1 MTRWIGTITTRFV
14 GLTLQ
19 KSLLI
24 WQPVKGADKRRNNQ
38 FIKIKSSCLLII
50 FPKAMPIRVNQKE
63 VSQNEMNSLT
73 LGVVEL
79 SSTMPSAVTLNEDRT
94 E

>member
-1 MTRWIGTITTRFV
+1 
-14 GLTLQ
+14 
-19 KSLLI
+19 
-24 WQPVKGADKRRNNQ
+24 
-38 FIKIKSSCLLII
+38 
-50 FPKAMPIRVNQKE
+50 MPIRVNQKE

-79 SSTMPSAVTLNEDRT
+79 SSTMPSAVTLNEERT